1 MTSPQFTSPPSEP
14 LTGHDQ
20 DYAAWLF
27 ETAALLRAGQLD
39 ALDIANLVEELE
51 DMGRS
56 EKRAVKSNLE
66 VLLRHLLKY
75 QYQPQLRSNSW
86 RFTILEHR
94 DRLADAFHDSPSL
107 KPYYVSIFLVAYDRA
122 RQKAAAETGLPIET
136 FPIESPFTPAATLN
150 PDFLPDSTPSTDR

>member
-1 MTSPQFTSPPSEP
+1 MTSPRSTSLPEHST
-14 LTGHDQ
+14 LYDQ

-27 ETAALLRAGQLD
+27 EMAALLRAGKLD
-39 ALDIANLVEELE
+39 AIDIANLAEELE

-56 EKRAVKSNLE
+56 EKKAVKSNLE

-94 DRLADAFHDSPSL
+94 DRLADAFRDSPSL
-107 KPYYVSIFLVAYDRA
+107 KPYFANIFADAYHRA
-122 RQKAAAETGLPIET
+122 RQKAAVETGLPLEA
-136 FPIESPFTPAATLN
+136 FPAESPFTPEATLDS
-150 PDFLPDSTPSTDR
+150 DFLPDS